1 MLLKRVFY
9 RFKKLFYERGRMIKL
24 RDYGFYKVSGGM
36 CPYEDVVK
44 GVDAFVIGR
53 VHDSHDKHHSLNGEI
68 LCTHKIVDMY
78 NKVILTDSGAVYV
91 LENMHPDYKE
101 FLMIN
106 AARTL

>member
-1 MLLKRVFY
+1 ML
-9 RFKKLFYERGRMIKL
+9 FKKALYPFKRLLYGRGRMVKL
-24 RDYGFYKVSGGM
+24 RDYGLYKVSGGM
-36 CPYEDVVK
+36 CPYEDVAK
-44 GVDAFVIGR
+44 GVDAFAIGK
-53 VHDSHDKHHSLNGEI
+53 VHDSHNKHHSLNGKI
-68 LCTHKIVDMY
+68 LYTHKIVDMH